1 MSAFAFPAV
10 DDFNFI
16 CGFRYVPKLNI
27 KLKIDTFAG
36 FAGNAIYKLFCV

>member
-1 MSAFAFPAV
+1 MSAFAFAAV

-16 CGFRYVPKLNI
+16 CGFRYVSKLQI
-27 KLKIDTFAG
+27 KLEIDTFAS